1 MKFQLKVYHEPR
13 SGLPATERER
23 RRERVGESTKGWR
36 VCRVRRGDGSMHNFA
51 CGLPQTILWLFL
63 LSDRKTWIMHLWP
76 PATTHRSTPMLLA
89 AAVLPVAYAASVPP
103 FLRRPRRRGPRKGCG
118 LIRDHQKRS
127 WLAHLICSAGRKL
140 SLRRVV
146 CASTR

>member
-1 MKFQLKVYHEPR
+1 
-13 SGLPATERER
+13 
-23 RRERVGESTKGWR
+23 
-36 VCRVRRGDGSMHNFA
+36 
-51 CGLPQTILWLFL
+51 
-63 LSDRKTWIMHLWP
+63 MHLWP

-146 CASTR
+146 CASTRQCPSRIILARDQHIILSENPKQTKAQALLVCLAVIANREEVNGKSQCQPASPTCPALT